1 MTAKQYNFTKQ
12 NDVVMKAKKRFTK
25 QNGVVKQILAGWTKH
40 NGVVKQVYSRDR
52 ISQPI
57 TFVPIANA
65 FNYYPVYATVDA
77 VYAVMSNENA
87 PYEIKD
93 YWDVPEITQIEY
105 NGMKYRTD
113 TFFNYAGGDTAKQ
126 SFLYEKSE
134 YQYTRET
141 NLADFSYTEYAV
153 NGYVSQ
159 VSIKLGDQLYL
170 MPFGS
175 DAYYEVNT
183 ATRNIQT
190 VYWDEALPVNMSELG
205 YSRYGA
211 ITLSDG
217 FGVMVKELNA
227 SLCVISYNQGVVNS
241 YQTTLDDEH
250 ALGGVYTPNGQDVII
265 DFPNYY
271 RVGQI
276 IKFNPISGA
285 LVSWVPLGIGGVF
298 GAYGG
303 FVYYARTSTDESI
316 AFYVDKYNISG
327 EIVSTVEVPLPNW
340 VRHPGKITTY
350 DNQATKHSGRFAA
363 LNISPTH
370 TVVFDLAKI

>member
-12 NDVVMKAKKRFTK
+12 NDVVMKARKRFTK
-25 QNGVVKQILAGWTKH
+25 QNGVVKQILAGWTKR
-40 NGVVKQVYSRDR
+40 NGVVEQVYSRDR
-52 ISQPI
+52 VSQPI

-65 FNYYPVYATVDA
+65 FDYEPVYATADA
-77 VYAVMSNENA
+77 VYAVVSNENR
-87 PYEIKD
+87 PYEIKN
-93 YWDVPEITQIEY
+93 YWDVPEITQMEY
-105 NGMKYRTD
+105 NGITGKAGEK
-113 TFFNYAGGDTAKQ
+113 FFNYAGGDTTKQ
-126 SFLYEKSE
+126 SFLYEKSN
-134 YQYTRET
+134 YQYVRET
-141 NLADFSYTEYAV
+141 NLADFSYTEYTV

-190 VYWDEALPVNMSELG
+190 VYWDEALPVNMSEMG
-205 YSRYGA
+205 YSAYGA

-217 FGVMVKELNA
+217 FGVMVKNLQT

-241 YQTTLDDEH
+241 YQTTLDYNH
-250 ALGGVYTPNGQDVII
+250 PLGSLYTPNGQDVII

-303 FVYYARTSTDESI
+303 FIYYARTSTDESI

-327 EIVSTVEVPLPNW
+327 EIVSTIEVPLPEG
-340 VRHPGKITTY
+340 VAHPGTITTNDY
-350 DNQATKHSGRFAA
+350 ATKHSGRFAA
-363 LNISPTH
+363 LVISLTH
-370 TVVFDLAKI
+370 MVVFDLAKI